1 MLSILASRLA
11 LGHVHTPAPGSPGLW
26 LTGPDRWISDP
37 VISWIISVAA
47 SCAIGFLMALVNK
60 VFNLLRTVSVAF
72 VGYFMVMQAATPMAL
87 TGFDGGELLALTAL
101 VCMSLLYSVY
111 QEPQMT
117 QRIFLLFFLIA
128 GGSVVEYGF
137 ALYIPVFLL
146 GCYQMR
152 VLVPRTVIAAIV
164 GLLVP
169 VWILWG
175 FGVIDPACI
184 MIPPMP
190 DPVLIFNRS
199 EAIPQAISVGLTLV
213 AGLYFGSANVIKVI
227 ALNARSRAFNGLLS
241 AIGAFTGLLCILDF
255 TNVAFYVTLLNACT
269 AMQAG
274 LYMKLY
280 ATRRAYAPVLAV
292 LACYVATFIWHTWSI

>member
-1 MLSILASRLA
+1 M
-11 LGHVHTPAPGSPGLW
+11 GHVQSPAPGSPGLW

-37 VISWIISVAA
+37 GLSWIISVAA
-47 SCAIGFLMALVNK
+47 SCAIGFMMALVNR

-72 VGYFMVMQAATPMAL
+72 VGYFMVMQAATPTAL
-87 TGFDGGELLALTAL
+87 TGFDGGELLAMMAL
-101 VCMSLLYSVY
+101 VGMALLYSVY
-111 QEPQMT
+111 QEPRMT
-117 QRIFLLFFLIA
+117 QRIFLLFFLLA
-128 GGSVVEYGF
+128 AGSVVEYGF

-146 GCYQMR
+146 GGYQMR
-152 VLVPRTVIAAIV
+152 VLVPRVVIAAVV
-164 GLLVP
+164 GLVTP

-175 FGVIDPACI
+175 FGVIDPARLI
-184 MIPPMP
+184 IPAMP
-190 DPVLIFNRS
+190 DPASIFSRP
-199 EAIPQAISVGLTLV
+199 EAIPQAVSVGLTLI
-213 AGLYFGSANVIKVI
+213 AGLYFGSANIIKVI

-241 AIGAFTGLLCILDF
+241 AIGVFTGLLCILDF

-292 LACYVATFIWHTWSI
+292 LACYVAVFIWHTWLI